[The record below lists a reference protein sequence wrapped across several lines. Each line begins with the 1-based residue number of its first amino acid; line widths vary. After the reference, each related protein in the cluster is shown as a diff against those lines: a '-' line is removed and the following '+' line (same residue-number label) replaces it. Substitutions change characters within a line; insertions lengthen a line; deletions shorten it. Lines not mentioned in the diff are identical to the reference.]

1 MKRLPSNPAN
11 IISGISLFAS
21 VFTLLYFI
29 AFPVNRVAYVD
40 SAKLLNGYKGM
51 IEARNE
57 FDKKRSVWQANID
70 TLTIEAEDAI
80 KKYSRDQAL
89 GTDKE
94 KKLAKDLIQSKQ
106 KQLIS
111 YQNAI
116 KQNASEEQE
125 RLNQSVF
132 STVNAFL
139 LRYGK
144 KHGYKMVLIAANGNI
159 AYADPSME
167 ITDEVVEEL
176 NKEYAPSAAQGMPEH
191 STPAAHSASA
201 THSTSGAP
209 TK

>member
-1 MKRLPSNPAN
+1 MKRLPSNPS
-11 IISGISLFAS
+11 IIVSGISLFAS

-40 SAKLLNGYKGM
+40 SAKLLNGYNGM
-51 IEARNE
+51 IEARKE
-57 FDKKRSVWQANID
+57 YDKKRSTWQSNID
-70 TLTIEAEDAI
+70 TLTRDVEDAI
-80 KKYSRDQAL
+80 KKYSKDQAL

-94 KKLAKDLIQSKQ
+94 KQLAKDLIQTKQ
-106 KQLIS
+106 KQLMD

-116 KQNASEEQE
+116 KQNASQEQD
-125 RLNQSVF
+125 RLNQSVLT
-132 STVNAFL
+132 TVNTFL

-167 ITDEVVEEL
+167 ITDQVVEEL
-176 NKEYAPSAAQGMPEH
+176 NKEYA
-191 STPAAHSASA
+191 T
-201 THSTSGAP
+201 P